1 MMIKTGNLRV
11 RKRDGLIFATTQGQT
26 SEEPD
31 FVIYCPFSAESG
43 MSNLLQNGFELNWTT
58 DGTVNNNCYEGGLLC
73 CDNIILDLTK
83 PWSVKFE
90 YMYTGSITL
99 TEPRSSTTLSNFWN
113 HIFAWGTHIAD
124 ENPGKN
130 VEWPR
135 QALGIETGT
144 DKKQPCELWCNVTD
158 IKNWHY
164 YSIEYKDNVT
174 SVSIDNVPQETKQ
187 LEYDNKVE
195 GFYLSGGGNYHSLPC
210 KIKNLIIFATLTS

>member
-1 MMIKTGNLRV
+1 MIKTGNLRI
-11 RKRDGLIFATTQGQT
+11 RKRDGSIFATTLGQIP
-26 SEEPD
+26 EEPD
-31 FVIYCPFSAESG
+31 FVIYCPFTTDSG
-43 MSNLLQNGFELNWTT
+43 MSNLLQNGYEINWTT

-83 PWSVKFE
+83 QWLVQFE
-90 YMYTGSITL
+90 YVYTGSLTT
-99 TEPRSSTTLSNFWN
+99 TEPRSSTTLSNLWN
-113 HIFAWGTHIAD
+113 HVFAWGTHIAD
-124 ENPGKN
+124 GNPEKG

-144 DKKQPCELWCNVTD
+144 DKKQPCELWCSVTD

-164 YSIEYKDNVT
+164 YSIKYENGTT
-174 SVSIDNVPQETKQ
+174 SVSIDNEPQEIKQ
-187 LEYDNKVE
+187 FEYSNKTE